1 MLCIVYVSCQERMT
15 DPVVAADGCTYE
27 RCHIVQWL
35 ETSDV
40 SPTTGDRLA
49 HKHLSPNTLLLRLME
64 RLP

>member
-1 MLCIVYVSCQERMT
+1 MT